1 MLGLPVGVDL
11 LTFNPYA
18 AGVNAAEA
26 LAMEKASQQI
36 MTVVNAFSA
45 SAEGAGAN
53 PVETFNAA
61 LKAVVTVVKSKAEK
75 LTDATASAADKTL
88 DLTQTNDLL
97 LIKTQV
103 TTEVASVAG
112 VNQTAFTA
120 MANDTATAVG
130 HVNSKIATVT
140 ELNSDVS
147 RNIFSTSQVLSD
159 QAKTAAETEVAS
171 EGSGNIFFSSSAAVN
186 TSATNQTP
194 TDIKLSTT
202 SISESSSSLI
212 MGLILLD

>member
-120 MANDTATAVG
+120 MANNTATAVG
-130 HVNSKIATVT
+130 HVNSKITTVT
-140 ELNSDVS
+140 ELNSDAS
-147 RNIFSTSQVLSD
+147 KNIFSTAPQLNHFNQISSGVLL
-159 QAKTAAETEVAS
+159 
-171 EGSGNIFFSSSAAVN
+171 N
-186 TSATNQTP
+186 
-194 TDIKLSTT
+194 
-202 SISESSSSLI
+202 
-212 MGLILLD
+212 LLDAGE

>member
-61 LKAVVTVVKSKAEK
+61 LKGEK
-75 LTDATASAADKTL
+75 PTDATASAADKTL

-140 ELNSDVS
+140 ELNSDAS
-147 RNIFSTSQVLSD
+147 KNIFSTAPQLNHFNQISSGVLL
-159 QAKTAAETEVAS
+159 
-171 EGSGNIFFSSSAAVN
+171 N
-186 TSATNQTP
+186 
-194 TDIKLSTT
+194 
-202 SISESSSSLI
+202 
-212 MGLILLD
+212 LLDAGE